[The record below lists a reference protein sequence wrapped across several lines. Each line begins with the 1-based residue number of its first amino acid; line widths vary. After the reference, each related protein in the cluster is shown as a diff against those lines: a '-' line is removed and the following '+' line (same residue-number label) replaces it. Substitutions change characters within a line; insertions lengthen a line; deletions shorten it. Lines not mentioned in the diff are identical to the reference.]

1 MPWKTSSAMDE
12 KLRFIFEYERDEQTM
27 TEWCGRLG
35 ICRDT
40 GYVWL
45 RRYQQYGLKGLAELD
60 RAARQHPNQ
69 RAAEV
74 EQGACA
80 RKTRL

>member
-1 MPWKTSSAMDE
+1 MDE

-27 TEWCGRLG
+27 TEWCARLG

>member
-1 MPWKTSSAMDE
+1 MDE

-60 RAARQHPNQ
+60 RAARQYPNRRQ
-69 RAAEV
+69 PRWSR
-74 EQGACA
+74 QCWICA
-80 RKTRL
+80 RRTCAGAGAS